1 MQIRL
6 KLAVAA
12 LAIALFVPLAAHA
25 APGGGSLTVPIT
37 QTLTGVGTFNGQLA
51 INRFVRQNGQLA
63 AVGTL
68 TGQITNTAGALLGT
82 IATPIT
88 VPITAASGTCSI
100 LHLTL
105 GPLDLNLLGLVVH
118 LDEVVLDIS
127 AQPGPGNL
135 LGNLLC
141 GVANLLNGGGP
152 LSALVNALN
161 HLLTVL

>member
-12 LAIALFVPLAAHA
+12 LDVALFVPLAAHA
-25 APGGGSLTVPIT
+25 APGGSLTVPIT

-127 AQPGPGNL
+127 AQPGAGNL